1 MSTVVCQK
9 YQDVLLHPVIFCSM
23 WASMLFWLFWLLQHR
38 WHSPQ
43 PHPPLPLV
51 GLWGIPRPDIIPPAD
66 LSLPRSPPSDV
77 DTNTL
82 RCSGVTTISTGSF
95 ECESV
100 CLFWSPR
107 LAPKS
112 VPKMS
117 HTHPKFK
124 AGQCVI
130 LIMLTY
136 WYKSVLNTFLHRSKS
151 WCSHRKVWIHLSNTF
166 LYAHGI
172 QKIAYKCSCCFKH
185 MTRYTAQGKI
195 HSDR

>member
-1 MSTVVCQK
+1 MPEVPGCPPTSSHILQYVGQHAFLAILTIAAQMTFSPATSSTSSCGPL
-9 YQDVLLHPVIFCSM
+9 Y
-23 WASMLFWLFWLLQHR
+23 
-38 WHSPQ
+38 PQ
-43 PHPPLPLV
+43 ARYH
-51 GLWGIPRPDIIPPAD
+51 PPAD